1 MRVHELAKKLGM
13 ENRDL
18 IPELKRLG
26 IAASSHSS
34 ALDDVAVQKVLQ
46 KLTPKAKPAPKA
58 GTKRDEVESEAKLQ
72 PAKPEALKREVVTK
86 ESAPRKRATPPREPA
101 KGPTQKS
108 PPVVIE
114 EPPKVDKRRILFKR
128 KKGDDEVAAELAA
141 GTGPAVDTLGALG
154 APFQV
159 GGLAPALPGGPAAVG
174 AAPLPEA
181 PASGAL
187 PAQPRADRAGAAREA
202 SPAVASA
209 PLVGAAQAAPAP
221 AAETDERRLDKK
233 KGVLEPPLGETAELR
248 DKAKRPKRPGRT
260 RDEEEVKFREDM
272 ARWQDLRAIPVH
284 RRDERS
290 RHVQP
295 SAVAEITKPRKKVIK
310 LSSGLTVKEFAE
322 LVGQRPADTVKKLL
336 EMGQML
342 TLNQAMNLDVALLIA
357 DGLGLKAEVLS
368 EKQGEELLEEAAEWT
383 EAERLESRP
392 PVVTIMGH
400 VDHGKTSLL
409 DAIRQTKVTEQ
420 EAGGITQHIGAYTVR
435 VHDKRITF
443 LDTPGHE
450 AFTAMRARG
459 AKITDIVVLV
469 VAADDGVM
477 PQTVEAIDH
486 AAAANV
492 PVIVAINKIDK
503 AGANPDRVKHALAER
518 NLIPE
523 AWGGQTIVV
532 EVSAKQKVGLE
543 SLLEMILLQSEVL
556 ELKTDSRRPAK
567 GAVVEAKL
575 DRGRGPVAT
584 VLVQSGTLR
593 VGDAFVVGT
602 FSGRVRGLLTD
613 TGQKVSEA
621 TPSMPVEVVG
631 LPGVPAAGDLFV
643 VVKDESVAREIAEDR
658 LGKQRSAELAAGSAR
673 VTLEDLYARI
683 KEGAVK
689 ELAVLIKSDVQ
700 GSAEALS
707 EAVEKLSTAAV
718 KLRVIHSGVGG
729 ITETDVLLASAS
741 QAIIIGFNIRPE
753 PKATALAEHEGV
765 DVRLYT
771 IIYDAIADIKAAMEG
786 LLEPTLKER
795 VLGRAEVRQV
805 FTIAKVGTI
814 AGCYVIDG
822 TISRASAG
830 VRVVRDQVT
839 VYQGK
844 LSSLR
849 RFKDDVRDVQ
859 QGYECGIGVENF
871 SDLKMGDVL
880 EVYAFDKVAAK
891 L

>member
-1 MRVHELAKKLGM
+1 
-13 ENRDL
+13 
-18 IPELKRLG
+18 
-26 IAASSHSS
+26 
-34 ALDDVAVQKVLQ
+34 
-46 KLTPKAKPAPKA
+46 
-58 GTKRDEVESEAKLQ
+58 
-72 PAKPEALKREVVTK
+72 
-86 ESAPRKRATPPREPA
+86 
-101 KGPTQKS
+101 
-108 PPVVIE
+108 
-114 EPPKVDKRRILFKR
+114 
-128 KKGDDEVAAELAA
+128 
-141 GTGPAVDTLGALG
+141 
-154 APFQV
+154 
-159 GGLAPALPGGPAAVG
+159 
-174 AAPLPEA
+174 
-181 PASGAL
+181 
-187 PAQPRADRAGAAREA
+187 
-202 SPAVASA
+202 
-209 PLVGAAQAAPAP
+209 
-221 AAETDERRLDKK
+221 
-233 KGVLEPPLGETAELR
+233 
-248 DKAKRPKRPGRT
+248 
-260 RDEEEVKFREDM
+260 M

-621 TPSMPVEVVG
+621 TPSMPVEVIG
-631 LPGVPAAGDLFV
+631 LPGVPEAGDLFV
-643 VVKDESVAREIAEDR
+643 VVKDERMAREIAEDR

-683 KEGAVK
+683 KAGAVK

-753 PKATALAEHEGV
+753 PKAAALAEHDGV
-765 DVRLYT
+765 DIRLYT

-822 TISRASAG
+822 SISRASAG

-839 VYQGK
+839 VYEGK

-849 RFKDDVRDVQ
+849 RFKDDVREVQ

-871 SDLKMGDVL
+871 KDMKMGDVL

>member
-1 MRVHELAKKLGM
+1 
-13 ENRDL
+13 
-18 IPELKRLG
+18 
-26 IAASSHSS
+26 
-34 ALDDVAVQKVLQ
+34 
-46 KLTPKAKPAPKA
+46 
-58 GTKRDEVESEAKLQ
+58 
-72 PAKPEALKREVVTK
+72 
-86 ESAPRKRATPPREPA
+86 
-101 KGPTQKS
+101 
-108 PPVVIE
+108 
-114 EPPKVDKRRILFKR
+114 
-128 KKGDDEVAAELAA
+128 
-141 GTGPAVDTLGALG
+141 
-154 APFQV
+154 
-159 GGLAPALPGGPAAVG
+159 
-174 AAPLPEA
+174 
-181 PASGAL
+181 
-187 PAQPRADRAGAAREA
+187 
-202 SPAVASA
+202 
-209 PLVGAAQAAPAP
+209 
-221 AAETDERRLDKK
+221 
-233 KGVLEPPLGETAELR
+233 
-248 DKAKRPKRPGRT
+248 
-260 RDEEEVKFREDM
+260 
-272 ARWQDLRAIPVH
+272 VH

-839 VYQGK
+839 VYEGK